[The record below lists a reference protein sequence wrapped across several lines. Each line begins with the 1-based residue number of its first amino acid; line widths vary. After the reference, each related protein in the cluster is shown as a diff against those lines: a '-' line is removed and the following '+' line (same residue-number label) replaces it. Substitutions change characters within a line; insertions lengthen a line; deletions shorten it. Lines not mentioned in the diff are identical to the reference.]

1 MIYIDASHDE
11 FDVYND
17 IKHYMEILNTN
28 GVIFGDDYKS
38 WEGVKKAVDS
48 YSYEN
53 DLDVQLAENNFWVIN
68 KK

>member
-17 IKHYMEILNTN
+17 IKHYMRILNTN
-28 GVIFGDDYKS
+28 GVIFGDDYTS
-38 WEGVKKAVDS
+38 WGGVKAAVDR

-53 DLDVQLAENNFWVIN
+53 DLDVQLLEDNFWVIN